1 MKNINYLIGIMN
13 GIKCRQLG
21 ITSERV
27 RSSVNDIEEQ
37 ESILDKISRD
47 MKSQEHKFCQIIGS
61 EVHFCR
67 LITCRFYKS
76 CKGGS

>member
-1 MKNINYLIGIMN
+1 MKNINYLIGMMN

-21 ITSERV
+21 NTAERV

-47 MKSQEHKFCQIIGS
+47 TKSHKHKFCQIIGS

-67 LITCRFYKS
+67 LMTCRLYKS
-76 CKGGS
+76 CMGGS

>member
-1 MKNINYLIGIMN
+1 MKNINYLIGMMN

-27 RSSVNDIEEQ
+27 RLSDIEEQ
-37 ESILDKISRD
+37 ESILDEIRRD
-47 MKSQEHKFCQIIGS
+47 TKSQKHRFCQIIGS

-67 LITCRFYKS
+67 LMTCRFYKN